1 MNELEVKIRVLQ
13 EELLDAQEQSMMLEG
28 QMKELLRSLEQVFKV
43 VDSFKS

>member
-13 EELLDAQEQSMMLEG
+13 EELLDAQEQSIMLEG
-28 QMKELLRSLEQVFKV
+28 RMRELLRSLEQVFKV